1 MRSYQVGAIPVN
13 SWYKSLIHEPAVL
26 MAKHDNAEAA
36 FTYDTEEHS
45 EGGTASRDTIGSPV
59 CMGGKRDCI
68 RREGRCG
75 STVGMISPA
84 GTSWEE

>member
-1 MRSYQVGAIPVN
+1 MRAHQVGAIPVN
-13 SWYKSLIHEPAVL
+13 SWYKSLIHEPVL
-26 MAKHDNAEAA
+26 MAKFDNAEAA

-45 EGGTASRDTIGSPV
+45 EGGTASRDTNGSPV
-59 CMGGKRDCI
+59 CMGGIGDCI
-68 RREGRCG
+68 RRECRCG